1 MTGYQGS
8 EEGSNRE
15 VLPNGCKVYV
25 WDDEKIQTVGL
36 AAQHGKCIKCT
47 LKKIINISNWYRC
60 FTYFKTITYQ
70 KALSCTSRKLL

>member
-15 VLPNGCKVYV
+15 VLLNGCKVCV
-25 WDDEKIQTVGL
+25 WDDEKTQIVGL

-47 LKKIINISNWYRC
+47 LKKSLTFQIGIDVLY
-60 FTYFKTITYQ
+60 
-70 KALSCTSRKLL
+70 TSKL